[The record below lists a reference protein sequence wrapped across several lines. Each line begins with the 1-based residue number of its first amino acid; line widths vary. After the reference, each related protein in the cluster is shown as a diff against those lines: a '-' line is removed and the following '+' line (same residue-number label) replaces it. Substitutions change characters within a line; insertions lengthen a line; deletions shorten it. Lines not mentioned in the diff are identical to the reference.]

1 MRILSKNYFI
11 LLLSSTMFVCCK
23 DTSSQHE
30 EIGIEANNQPSIFT
44 LLSPEKTHIDFQN
57 IINEGLNTNVL
68 MYEYF
73 YNGGGVAVGDLNGDG
88 FDDVYFTSNMQ
99 ANRLYLNKK
108 SMQFQDITD
117 KAGVAGREGPWK
129 TGVTMVDVN
138 ADGKLD
144 IYVCHSGNL
153 LPEKKANELF
163 INQGNGADGIPTF
176 IEQAAKFGLDS
187 PASSTN
193 AYFFDA
199 DKDGDLDL
207 FLLNHNIK
215 SLPVLDE
222 NRTADLIK
230 VDDAVSGSRLYRN
243 EKGFFKDVTRQAGIQ
258 SSALSY
264 GLGAGIADFNQD
276 GWADIYVS
284 NDYAVPDRLYI
295 NNKKGGFSEV
305 SQQEMGHT
313 SNFSMGNDVADI
325 NNDLLPDI
333 FTLDMLPEDNR
344 RQKLLMAPDNY
355 DKFDLS
361 VRSGFHHQYMRNMLQ
376 LNNGNN
382 TFSEIGQVS
391 GISNTDW
398 SWAALFAD
406 YDNDGMKDLYIT
418 NGYLHDYTN
427 LDFLKYMD
435 DFMAT
440 KQGGFQRQ
448 DVLELVQKMPSSNVK
463 NYIFR
468 NSGNLNFSNQ
478 TTNWGMGEQS
488 NSSGAAYSDLDNDG
502 DLDLVVNNI
511 NSPAFV
517 YQNETNSKT
526 GNQFLKVKLA
536 GEAEN
541 KMGIGAKVYLYST
554 NNNQYQEQ
562 MPTRGYQ
569 SNVSFTLNFGLGKNN
584 KADSLKVVWNNGKSQ
599 VLKNISANQT
609 LVLEEKNAISAKEN
623 TSNQTPFFTEIS
635 SPISS
640 EQAKTSQNDFKRQSL
655 MPSSMSFVS
664 PAMSKGDVNNDGLED
679 IFVGGSYGKAS
690 EIFIQTK
697 NGSFSKKPFPSNPKA
712 DVSDAVFFDANSD
725 GFQDIYVAYGGYGN
739 FTENDPNLQDQLF
752 LNNGKGDFQLSPNA
766 LPKMLTSTGCV
777 RVGDV
782 NNDKKPDLFVGGR
795 VIPGKY
801 PETPR
806 SYILLND
813 GKGRF
818 RENTP
823 IELQKIGMVTDAAFV
838 DLNKDNKQELVVVGE
853 WMPITVFENQSGKL
867 TNKTE
872 NYFDKTSGGV
882 QYSGWWNKLLVEDF
896 NGDGSADLLIG
907 NLGLNSQN
915 KASEKQPSELF
926 YKDFDE
932 NGSIDPILCFYVQGK
947 NYPFVT
953 RDELAEQIPSKKQ
966 KFPSFESYSNATL
979 EDIFGEN
986 ELKDAKKLTANYFKT
1001 ALFLQDSKG
1010 KFQEKT
1016 LPIEAQ
1022 FAPIYA
1028 ITSVDYD
1035 HDGKKDLILSGNLNK
1050 TRLKFGKYDA
1060 NFGLLLKGNG
1070 KGEFISIPQKKSG
1083 FNIQGDVRSVITL
1096 NNILLFGINQQHM
1109 KAYKF

>member
-1 MRILSKNYFI
+1 MKILSKKYLITILCFTIFI
-11 LLLSSTMFVCCK
+11 SCK
-23 DTSSQHE
+23 DTSSQNDNT
-30 EIGIEANNQPSIFT
+30 EIESNKQPSIFT

-73 YNGGGVAVGDLNGDG
+73 YNGGGVAVGDVNGDG
-88 FDDVYFTSNMQ
+88 FDDIYFTSNMQ

-108 SMQFQDITD
+108 AMQFQDITD

-138 ADGKLD
+138 SDGKLD

-153 LPEKKANELF
+153 SPEKKANELF

-222 NRTADLIK
+222 NRTADLMKI
-230 VDDAVSGSRLYRN
+230 DDAVSGSRFYRN

-276 GWADIYVS
+276 GWPDIYVS
-284 NDYAVPDRLYI
+284 NDYAVPDRLYM
-295 NNKKGGFSEV
+295 NNKNGTFKEV

-382 TFSEIGQVS
+382 TFSEIGQVT

-468 NSGNLNFSNQ
+468 NNGNLNFTNQ

-488 NSSGAAYSDLDNDG
+488 NSSGAAYTDLDNDG

-511 NSPAFV
+511 NTPAFV

-536 GEAEN
+536 GENEN
-541 KMGIGAKVYLYST
+541 KRGIGAKVFLYST
-554 NNNQYQEQ
+554 NSNQYQEQ

-584 KADSLKVVWNNGKSQ
+584 KIDSVKVVWNNGKSQ
-599 VLKNISANQT
+599 TLRNISANQT
-609 LVLEEKNAISAKEN
+609 LLLEEKNAISTKEN
-623 TSNQTPFFTEIS
+623 TSTQNTFFTEIS

-655 MPSSMSFVS
+655 MPSSMSFIS

-697 NGSFSKKPFPSNPKA
+697 NGSFSKKPFPSNPNG
-712 DVSDAVFFDANSD
+712 DVSDALFFDANGD

-739 FTENDPNLQDQLF
+739 FTENDLNLQDQLF

-777 RVGDV
+777 RVGDI

-801 PETPR
+801 PETPQ

-813 GKGRF
+813 GKGGF

-823 IELQKIGMVTDAAFV
+823 PELQKIGMVTDAAFI
-838 DLNKDNKQELVVVGE
+838 DLNKDKKQELVIVGE

-867 TNKTE
+867 TNKTA
-872 NYFDKTSGGV
+872 NYFEKT
-882 QYSGWWNKLLVEDF
+882 YDGWWNKLLVEDF
-896 NGDGSADLLIG
+896 DGDGSPDLLIG

-915 KASEKQPSELF
+915 KASEQQPSELF

-1010 KFQEKT
+1010 KFKEKT
-1016 LPIEAQ
+1016 LPIETQ

-1035 HDGKKDLILSGNLNK
+1035 QDGKKDLVLTGNLNK

-1070 KGEFISIPQKKSG
+1070 KGEFINIPQKKSG
-1083 FNIQGDVRSVITL
+1083 FHIQGDVRSVVTI
-1096 NNILLFGINQQHM
+1096 NNILLFGINQQGI
-1109 KAYKF
+1109 KAYKND